1 MERLK
6 MGPASD
12 RRVEQTEK
20 TLLEVLALEVKWLQE
35 KFGELLKQQQS
46 ILLTMSKLLDRI
58 TVLESEALPARVE
71 DEDDYDEN
79 LSLL

>member
-46 ILLTMSKLLDRI
+46 ILLTMSDMLDR
-58 TVLESEALPARVE
+58 VAMLENKPPASLVE
-71 DEDDYDEN
+71 TEI
-79 LSLL
+79 LK